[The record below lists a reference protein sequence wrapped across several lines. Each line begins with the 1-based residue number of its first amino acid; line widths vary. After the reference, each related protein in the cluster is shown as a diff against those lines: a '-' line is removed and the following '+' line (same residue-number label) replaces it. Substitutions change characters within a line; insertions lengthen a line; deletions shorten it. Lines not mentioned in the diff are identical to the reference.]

1 MTCQKQI
8 HEEGLSYPRTCPD
21 CGSGPCRRE
30 LEFVH
35 EVRYCIDCRFVHT
48 TYAPYPVKSEYYCI
62 HPSIVSPPKIDLVSK
77 IKIYSRKNLRSCRKE
92 RAARKGLCGIQG
104 ILWEKPLRRPPPP
117 IKP

>member
-1 MTCQKQI
+1 MTCQKQ
-8 HEEGLSYPRTCPD
+8 L
-21 CGSGPCRRE
+21 
-30 LEFVH
+30 

-48 TYAPYPVKSEYYCI
+48 TYAPYPVKLEYYCT

-92 RAARKGLCGIQG
+92 RAARKGLWGIQG
-104 ILWEKPLRRPPPP
+104 ILWEEKPLRPPPPP